1 MDTTTSSRVLFICS
15 EIAPFVPDSE
25 MSVMGRLLPQWVQ
38 DNGRE
43 IRSFMPRFGHVNE
56 RRNQLHEVIRLS
68 GLNLI
73 IDDTDHPLIIKVASM
88 PGSRTQVYFIDNDD
102 FFQRKN
108 ALVDDDGMPF
118 EDNDER
124 SIFFVRGVLETIK
137 KLRWKPNIVHC
148 QGWFTFLATLY
159 MKRAY
164 KDDPIFSRTKIILAF
179 TENDIFEG
187 TLGARLR
194 EKLVSD
200 GIRAKDVETLETAS
214 YENLVKVALTFANGV
229 IFFGKK
235 NPKVSTWVRAAQKPV
250 LHCKKP
256 QQELEICNDFYTQI
270 MRTR

>member
-1 MDTTTSSRVLFICS
+1 
-15 EIAPFVPDSE
+15 
-25 MSVMGRLLPQWVQ
+25 MGRLLPQWVQ